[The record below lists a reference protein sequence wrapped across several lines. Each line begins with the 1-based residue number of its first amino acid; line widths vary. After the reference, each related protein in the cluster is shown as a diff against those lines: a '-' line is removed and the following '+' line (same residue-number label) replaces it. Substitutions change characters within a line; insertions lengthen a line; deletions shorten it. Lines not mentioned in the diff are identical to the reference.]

1 MKKLLTISLM
11 AAAVCT
17 LASCSKTE
25 ITPAAANSQTIGFTP
40 LNGKFSTKAMIDDT
54 AYKTSD
60 PTFGTFAYY
69 LPKGKTWQANM
80 TDAELYIPISEV
92 SYLSSVSTWSTA
104 TPYYWPKTGGLTFF
118 SYSPYKY
125 QETAYA
131 DTELDIKPLDDKDGF
146 TLAYDVDIH
155 QDTDFMV
162 ADIAENKT
170 ENGTN
175 GGYKGVPTVFHHKL
189 TQIVGINFLTVGKDA
204 TTGELVEKDYAH
216 GNDGSTKPYEA
227 GDVVFKLKKVTVNDL
242 YTQCTY
248 GYTNTTSASG
258 ITDGWY
264 PDYYE
269 PKDYTWYDKSSAP
282 EQFSGNTKFN
292 LTYKTY
298 DSSRN
303 SYLLILPQYLSDP
316 KGTIVPAVNP
326 SITIEY
332 QVLTYTSATAHATEN
347 VSETIYLY
355 NVHNK
360 ANAIE
365 MNKKITYTFK
375 INLEDRRIYWAP
387 SIIDW
392 ETEDSFT
399 ATI

>member
-1 MKKLLTISLM
+1 MKKLLTFSLM
-11 AAAVCT
+11 AAAVCA

-25 ITPAAANSQTIGFTP
+25 ITPAAANSQTVGFTP
-40 LNGKFSTKAMIDDT
+40 LNGKFSTKAMIDGT

-60 PTFGTFAYY
+60 PTFGTLAYY
-69 LPKGKTWQANM
+69 LPKDKNWQDNM
-80 TDAELYIPISEV
+80 DEAELYVPISEV
-92 SYLSSVSTWSTA
+92 SYLSSASTWSTA
-104 TPYYWPKTGGLTFF
+104 TPYYWPKTGSLTFF

-125 QETAYA
+125 QEAGS
-131 DTELDIKPLDDKDGF
+131 TE
-146 TLAYDVDIH
+146 TLAIEALSGNDGIQIEGYNVDAH

-162 ADIAENKT
+162 ADIAKDKT
-170 ENGTN
+170 ANETN
-175 GGYKGVPTVFHHKL
+175 GGYKGVPTVFRHKL
-189 TQIVGINFLTVGKDA
+189 SQIVGINFLTVGEDA
-204 TTGELVEKDYAH
+204 SGNLVEKDYAY
-216 GNDGSTKPYEA
+216 GDNGGSAPYKA

-242 YTQCTY
+242 CTTGIY
-248 GYTNTTSASG
+248 GYTNTTATTG

-264 PDYYE
+264 PDYTS
-269 PKDYTWYDKSSAP
+269 PKTYTWYDKSSAP
-282 EQFSGNTKFN
+282 EQFTGNTKFN
-292 LTYKTY
+292 LTYKTH

-332 QVLTYTSATAHATEN
+332 QVLTYTSDSAYATEN

-360 ANAIE
+360 ASAIE

-392 ETEDSFT
+392 ESEDSFT

>member
-25 ITPAAANSQTIGFTP
+25 ITPAAADSQTIGFTP

-69 LPKGKTWQANM
+69 LPKGKTWQGNM
-80 TDAELYIPISEV
+80 ADAELYIPISEV
-92 SYLSSVSTWSTA
+92 SYLDAVSTWSTA

-125 QETAYA
+125 QEAGS
-131 DTELDIKPLDDKDGF
+131 TETLAIEALTGNDGIQ
-146 TLAYDVDIH
+146 LAYDVDAH

-162 ADIAENKT
+162 ADIAEDKT

-204 TTGELVEKDYAH
+204 TTGELVEKDYAY
-216 GNDGSTKPYEA
+216 GDNGDTAPYKA

-242 YTQCTY
+242 CTKGLY
-248 GYTNTTSASG
+248 GYTNTTATTG

-264 PDYYE
+264 PDYTT
-269 PKDYTWYDKSSAP
+269 PKSYTWYDKSSAP

-303 SYLLILPQYLSDP
+303 SYLLILPQFLSDP
-316 KGTIVPAVNP
+316 KGAIVPAVNP

-332 QVLTYTSATAHATEN
+332 QVLTYTGATAHATEN

-360 ANAIE
+360 AGAIE

-392 ETEDSFT
+392 ENEDSFT

>member
-1 MKKLLTISLM
+1 M
-11 AAAVCT
+11 AAAVFT
-17 LASCSKTE
+17 IASCSKTE
-25 ITPAAANSQTIGFTP
+25 ISQAAADTQTVGFTP
-40 LNGKFSTKAMIDDT
+40 LNGKFSTKAMIDGT

-60 PTFGTFAYY
+60 PTFGTLAYY
-69 LPKGKTWQANM
+69 LPKGKTWQDNM
-80 TDAELYIPISEV
+80 ADAKLYVPISEV
-92 SYLSSVSTWSTA
+92 GYLDAASTWSTA

-125 QETAYA
+125 QEAGS
-131 DTELDIKPLDDKDGF
+131 TETLAVEALTGNDGF
-146 TLAYDVDIH
+146 QLEYDVDAH

-162 ADIAENKT
+162 ADIAKDKT
-170 ENGTN
+170 ANETN

-204 TTGELVEKDYAH
+204 SGNLVEKDYAN
-216 GNDGSTKPYEA
+216 GDNGDTAPYKA
-227 GDVVFKLKKVTVNDL
+227 GDVVFKLKKVTVNNL
-242 YTQCTY
+242 CTTGLY
-248 GYTNTTSASG
+248 GYTNTNAADASN

-264 PDYYE
+264 PDYSA
-269 PKDYTWYDKSSAP
+269 PKSYTWYDKSSAP

-303 SYLLILPQYLSDP
+303 AYLLILPQYLYDP
-316 KGTIVPAVNP
+316 KGKIVPTVNP

-332 QVLTYTSATAHATEN
+332 QVLTYTSATAYATEN

-360 ANAIE
+360 AAAIE

-392 ETEDSFT
+392 EEENAFT